1 MSDSKKR
8 LLTGQSDEARQI
20 ADALGLSGFFL
31 KSLQLTIDPEHP
43 IRVDCVIYPTAEQVE
58 ALGGELE
65 KFKGFG
71 TVTADVAFNYEYK
84 Q

>member
-1 MSDSKKR
+1 MPDSKKM

-20 ADALGLSGFFL
+20 ADALGFSGFFV
-31 KSLQLTIDPEHP
+31 KSLQLTIDPDQA
-43 IRVDCVIYPTAEQVE
+43 IRLDCVIYPTAEQVK

-71 TVTADVAFNYEYK
+71 TVTADVTFNYEREE
-84 Q
+84 

>member
-1 MSDSKKR
+1 MSDPKKR
-8 LLTGQSDEARQI
+8 LLSGHSDEARQI

-31 KSLQLTIDPEHP
+31 KSLQLTIDADCL
-43 IRVDCVIYPTAEQVE
+43 IRVDCVIYPTAEQVK
-58 ALGGELE
+58 ALGGELD

-71 TVTADVAFNYEYK
+71 TVTANVTFNYEYE